1 MNSTSM
7 NSPQAVTNTDLD
19 FPKRSGK
26 VRDIYDLG
34 DSLLIVSTDR
44 ISAFDWILAGGIP
57 RKGVVLTQISRFW
70 FEQLGVANHM
80 LSTELPD
87 DLAVSDSQ
95 RTQLEGRSMIVKK
108 AEVVPFECVV
118 RGYLEGSGWKEYQE
132 AGGEVCGIKLPE
144 GLQQCSRLAE
154 PTFTPATK
162 AEEGHDENVSYEFM
176 GDKIGEELATQLR
189 DKSLEVYTKGCELA
203 AKQGIIIADTKFEW
217 GMCDGE
223 LILIDE
229 VLTPDSSRFWPAAE
243 YEPGRAQK
251 SFDKQFVREWLMG
264 TDWDRNSE
272 PPELPEEIV
281 SQTAAKY
288 LEVYERLTG
297 KKLDV

>member
-1 MNSTSM
+1 MNPSK
-7 NSPQAVTNTDLD
+7 AVTNTDLD

-26 VRDIYDLG
+26 VRDVYDLG

-57 RKGVVLTQISRFW
+57 QKGVVLTQISRFW
-70 FEQLGVANHM
+70 FEKLGVAHHM
-80 LSTELPD
+80 LSTELPAD
-87 DLAVSDSQ
+87 FAVSDSQ

-118 RGYLEGSGWKEYQE
+118 RGYLEGSGWKEYLE
-132 AGGEVCGIKLPE
+132 AGGEVCGIKLPD

-176 GDKIGEELATQLR
+176 ADKIGEELATQLR
-189 DKSLEVYTKGCELA
+189 DRSLEVYRNGCELA
-203 AKQGIIIADTKFEW
+203 AEHGIIIADTKFEW
-217 GMCDGE
+217 GMSDGE

-229 VLTPDSSRFWPAAE
+229 VLTPDSSRFWPAE
-243 YEPGRAQK
+243 DHEPGRAQK

-272 PPELPEEIV
+272 PPQLPEEIV

-297 KKLDV
+297 KMLNV